1 MHWLCMSCAC
11 VVFGLYLTNI
21 SCILFLSHSQSND
34 AMDEEDADADDD
46 VDDNG
51 QENINAKANDT
62 SGLDGCVAVC
72 NQFTSQ
78 MLTRCSRK
86 AEEGGAS
93 EFRPI
98 LSNLIDDLLLVRHL
112 PEYPSAEMLLL
123 HLSHRLGNDLL
134 HASSAPKNAQMEAT
148 YLATAMDAFGKI
160 SSAVAASL
168 LQNRENPFTLPDSM
182 SSGQLEPKEEINKCF
197 CGRGNLDTFMVDCDR
212 CHSWFHGSCIGITKD
227 TVPDE
232 WFCDECTMQTTIMKQ
247 ANVFA
252 NTNRESNKLTS
263 KDHTHALRQLLL
275 SHLTKVVESSSSPQ
289 ANSAREFLIATWVK
303 DLTLRK
309 KVSDE
314 YGVFDLDLVRS
325 HGTLRVIHAVFYFV
339 STHRVTNLVWHAFL
353 HNLQSFPNGRRL
365 VFNRSIRHTLRVMG
379 LPGSCLRL

>member
-1 MHWLCMSCAC
+1 MSCAC

-21 SCILFLSHSQSND
+21 SCILFLSHSQSDD

-46 VDDNG
+46 EDDNG

-325 HGTLRVIHAVFYFV
+325 HGTLRVIHAMFYFV